1 MTTEKPQSP
10 LSEAVEQAAR
20 AGTLYW
26 DDLTAF
32 AEEQAD
38 RLASGHY
45 GLTDLTTAQVR
56 LMRIL
61 VHHGVSAL
69 DTAINNVALLAYAG
83 PPGGAAIRTMEV
95 AVPVPAGVDVAF
107 RVSDLVAGQHVIPR
121 HRVRLDPG
129 AAREAAATDLPVT
142 VRVDTT
148 GAAAGT
154 YGGTI
159 TAADRRVDFQIAID
173 ELGEP

>member
-1 MTTEKPQSP
+1 MTTKKPQSA

-20 AGTLYW
+20 VGTLYW
-26 DDLTAF
+26 KDLTGF

-61 VHHGVSAL
+61 VHHGVNAMSTTI
-69 DTAINNVALLAYAG
+69 DNVALLAYAG
-83 PPGGAAIRTMEV
+83 PGGGAAIRTMEV
-95 AVPVPAGVDVAF
+95 AVPVPAGVNVVF
-107 RVSDLVAGQHVIPR
+107 EVSDLVAGQHVIR
-121 HRVRLDPG
+121 RDRIRLNPG
-129 AAREAAATDLPVT
+129 AAQEAVAKELPVT
-142 VRVDTT
+142 VRVDCT
-148 GAAAGT
+148 GAPAGT

-159 TAADRRVDFQIAID
+159 TAGDRGVDFQIAID
-173 ELGEP
+173 ELG